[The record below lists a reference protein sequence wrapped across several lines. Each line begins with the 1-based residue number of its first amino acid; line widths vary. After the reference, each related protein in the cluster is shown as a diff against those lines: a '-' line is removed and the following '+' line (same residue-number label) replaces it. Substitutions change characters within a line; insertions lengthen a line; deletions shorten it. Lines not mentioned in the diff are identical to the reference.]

1 MVGPWA
7 EQAPPTNAMSD
18 GHDMKAVY
26 FKTAAEFRRWLA
38 AHHASE
44 RELLVGFYRKASG
57 KPSIS
62 YKEAVDEALCFGWID
77 GIKKR
82 VDEERYTHRF
92 TPRKQD
98 SIWSLVNATRVK
110 ELIALKRMAK
120 PGLEAWE
127 RRDPKKTGIY
137 SFENR
142 PKTFDVALEREFRKQ
157 PAAWTFFRAQP
168 PGYQRL
174 MTFFVMSAKQQETRL
189 RRLDRLI
196 TASAAGKRVQ

>member
-1 MVGPWA
+1 
-7 EQAPPTNAMSD
+7 MSD

-110 ELIALKRMAK
+110 ELIALNRMAK
-120 PGLEAWE
+120 PGIEAWE

-142 PKTFDVALEREFRKQ
+142 PKTFDAALERKFRKQ
-157 PAAWTFFRAQP
+157 PAAWSFFRAQP

-196 TASAAGKRVQ
+196 AASAAGKRVQ

>member
-1 MVGPWA
+1 MTA
-7 EQAPPTNAMSD
+7 I
-18 GHDMKAVY
+18 Y

-38 AHHASE
+38 ANHASE

-92 TPRKQD
+92 TPRKRD

-120 PGLEAWE
+120 AGLEAWE

-142 PKTFDVALEREFRKQ
+142 PKTFDAALEREFRKQ

-174 MTFFVMSAKQQETRL
+174 MTFFVMSAKQEETRL

>member
-1 MVGPWA
+1 
-7 EQAPPTNAMSD
+7 
-18 GHDMKAVY
+18 MKTVY

-38 AHHASE
+38 ANHASE

-77 GIKKR
+77 GVKKR

-92 TPRKQD
+92 TPRKPD
-98 SIWSLVNATRVK
+98 SIWSLVNARRVK
-110 ELIALKRMAK
+110 ELIALKRVAK

-142 PKTFDVALEREFRKQ
+142 PRTFDAALEREFRKQ

-174 MTFFVMSAKQQETRL
+174 MTFFVMGAKQQETRL
-189 RRLDRLI
+189 RRLERLI
-196 TASAAGKRVQ
+196 DASAAGKRVQ

>member
-1 MVGPWA
+1 MG
-7 EQAPPTNAMSD
+7 
-18 GHDMKAVY
+18 
-26 FKTAAEFRRWLA
+26 
-38 AHHASE
+38 
-44 RELLVGFYRKASG
+44 
-57 KPSIS
+57 
-62 YKEAVDEALCFGWID
+62 
-77 GIKKR
+77 
-82 VDEERYTHRF
+82 
-92 TPRKQD
+92 
-98 SIWSLVNATRVK
+98 

-142 PKTFDVALEREFRKQ
+142 PQTFDAALEREFRKQ

-189 RRLDRLI
+189 RRLERLI
-196 TASAAGKRVQ
+196 TASAAGTRIQ